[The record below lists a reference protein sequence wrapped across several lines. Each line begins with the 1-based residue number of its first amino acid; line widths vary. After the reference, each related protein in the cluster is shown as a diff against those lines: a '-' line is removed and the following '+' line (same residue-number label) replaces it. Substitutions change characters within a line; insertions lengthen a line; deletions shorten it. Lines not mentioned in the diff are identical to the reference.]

1 MVNYKAKTPEVEQ
14 ECEVTAFNY
23 STTVFL
29 PCDVR
34 GESFIAVYP
43 TPLHVTVTAEFRRNS
58 FLDYF
63 TSIKALLNNNP
74 AYYSSSAEASVYL
87 NPENMAPNIESS
99 GFTVDD
105 ISFILFF
112 FPFLWIIH

>member
-1 MVNYKAKTPEVEQ
+1 MVNSKAKTPEVEQ

-63 TSIKALLNNNP
+63 TSVNKGSSKQQPSLLQ
-74 AYYSSSAEASVYL
+74 L
-87 NPENMAPNIESS
+87 
-99 GFTVDD
+99 
-105 ISFILFF
+105 LR
-112 FPFLWIIH
+112 